1 MNNSKKFVVK
11 DYITYTAIGCK
22 GLGFACE
29 YENCQNQATSE
40 LLNDYTH
47 TRILPLCD
55 TCLNSVL
62 ELIPSSQYVEYNN
75 DDTGTD
81 KDA

>member
-1 MNNSKKFVVK
+1 MIKMSNSKKFVVR
-11 DYITYTAIGCK
+11 DYITYTAVGCK
-22 GLGFACE
+22 GLGFACK

-47 TRILPLCD
+47 TFILALCD

-62 ELIPSSQYVEYNN
+62 ELIPAGQYREHI
-75 DDTGTD
+75 GE
-81 KDA
+81 